1 MLRKSVSVTDADIQN
16 ILRNG
21 NWVGNDGLGLSR
33 SGRWIIVVTG
43 KRGGGESTG
52 RCEGGRLYGRCQSCR
67 HGQSSL
73 EEPTHRSALGM
84 KKGELQGHLFIHTAN
99 RLLRERVLL
108 GLNTLND

>member
-43 KRGGGESTG
+43 KR
-52 RCEGGRLYGRCQSCR
+52 
-67 HGQSSL
+67 
-73 EEPTHRSALGM
+73 
-84 KKGELQGHLFIHTAN
+84 
-99 RLLRERVLL
+99 
-108 GLNTLND
+108 